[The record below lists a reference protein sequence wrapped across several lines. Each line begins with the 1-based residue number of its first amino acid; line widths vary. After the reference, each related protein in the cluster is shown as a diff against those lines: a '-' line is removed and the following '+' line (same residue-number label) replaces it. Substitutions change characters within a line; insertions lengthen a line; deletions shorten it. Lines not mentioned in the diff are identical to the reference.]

1 MLLEGLKGGECY
13 EYEYDVRTNLR
24 CKVHLEFELCED
36 METISL
42 IPISWSSS
50 AIAFGSGQYAGSN
63 R

>member
-36 METISL
+36 METIRHNL
-42 IPISWSSS
+42 ATKPPLPWKP
-50 AIAFGSGQYAGSN
+50 AEKVLL